1 MAAASSMTSNS
12 AWPSFTASPG
22 WMYCRSHECKSI
34 TPVAKRNVT
43 QQEAFLRYLDGLSVL
58 FEDVHPHH
66 RFVEL
71 RIQRL
76 DDFIVQMLLRVQ
88 KN

>member
-1 MAAASSMTSNS
+1 ME
-12 AWPSFTASPG
+12 P
-22 WMYCRSHECKSI
+22 
-34 TPVAKRNVT
+34 
-43 QQEAFLRYLDGLSVL
+43 FLCYLDGLSVL

-76 DDFIVQMLLRVQ
+76 DDFIVQMLLHV
-88 KN
+88 

>member
-1 MAAASSMTSNS
+1 M
-12 AWPSFTASPG
+12 
-22 WMYCRSHECKSI
+22 
-34 TPVAKRNVT
+34 T
-43 QQEAFLRYLDGLSVL
+43 QQEPFLRYLDGLSVL

-76 DDFIVQMLLRVQ
+76 DDFIVQMLLHMQ
-88 KN
+88 KKKKNTHEELQAHIIERRGLYSNTEAPE